1 VDEIK
6 FQFRNSNFQQ
16 QRLGFGF
23 FDLKFIGFQSD
34 FNERF
39 KKRKK

>member
-1 VDEIK
+1 MDEIK

-23 FDLKFIGFQSD
+23 FDLKFIRFQSD

-39 KKRKK
+39 KNRKK